1 MIINAES
8 LTYLKTLE
16 DNKFDSCVTDPPY
29 HLTSIVK
36 WYGPGQKGINN
47 QDENKKIMRRKPL
60 TKIQVQENTVIIA
73 KFAARLLILILLIGV
88 IIYSLPS

>member
-1 MIINAES
+1 MAMIINAES

-36 WYGPGQKGINN
+36 
-47 QDENKKIMRRKPL
+47 
-60 TKIQVQENTVIIA
+60 
-73 KFAARLLILILLIGV
+73 
-88 IIYSLPS
+88 